1 MISTD
6 IPKHSAASPDW
17 YVWLILSLVIVG
29 VLGFLFYYFY
39 LLLRRGLLAD
49 VAPDEGSYPNKMS
62 LVMSNFMLCDVPEE
76 RIDVLNTALPLLATD
91 NQKILLLY
99 ARDCD
104 KFMDLMAQFRDLL
117 SETCKK
123 EVRNFFDVQSR
134 F

>member
-1 MISTD
+1 VIPTD

-17 YVWLILSLVIVG
+17 YVWLILSVVIVG

-49 VAPDEGSYPNKMS
+49 VSPDEGSLSHFLCLITKF
-62 LVMSNFMLCDVPEE
+62 VMIDFIPCLEG
-76 RIDVLNTALPLLATD
+76 RIDVMNTALPLLATD

-104 KFMDLMAQFRDLL
+104 KFMNLMAQFRELL
-117 SETCKK
+117 SDTCKK
-123 EVRNFFDVQSR
+123 EVRNL
-134 F
+134 

>member
-1 MISTD
+1 M
-6 IPKHSAASPDW
+6 AASPVW

-39 LLLRRGLLAD
+39 LLLRRGLLGD
-49 VAPDEGSYPNKMS
+49 ISPDEGNLLHFARRKSFVISDFVP
-62 LVMSNFMLCDVPEE
+62 CDCLEG
-76 RIDVLNTALPLLATD
+76 RIDVMNTALPLLATD

-117 SETCKK
+117 SDTCKK
-123 EVRNFFDVQSR
+123 EVIKLLFV
-134 F
+134 

>member
-1 MISTD
+1 VVPPD

-17 YVWLILSLVIVG
+17 YVWLILSVVIVG

-49 VAPDEGSYPNKMS
+49 VSPDEGSLLHLCQNTYFLMID
-62 LVMSNFMLCDVPEE
+62 FMPCLEG

-104 KFMDLMAQFRDLL
+104 KFMNLMAQFRELL
-117 SETCKK
+117 SDTCKK
-123 EVRNFFDVQSR
+123 EVRNR
-134 F
+134 